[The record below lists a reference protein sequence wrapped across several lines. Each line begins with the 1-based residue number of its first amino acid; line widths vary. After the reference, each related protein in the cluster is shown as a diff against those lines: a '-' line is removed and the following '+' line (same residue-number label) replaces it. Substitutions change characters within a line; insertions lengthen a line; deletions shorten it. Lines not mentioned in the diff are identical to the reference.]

1 MSTESGR
8 SAADKPAR
16 DARED
21 GPEIWYILGESGEV
35 IPMALPLGE
44 GIPQRL
50 RTGALARVNKD
61 GSPYVKGKSSD
72 EDLAALPRDVDPA
85 NSRSDNGV
93 QISEISDAVVDNART
108 DRAHR
113 DPRHADLS
121 VERPSDSAPV
131 EVWREYA
138 VNHRGAAASAV
149 ARMGRVKLIEQ
160 FGHSDSGSS

>member
-1 MSTESGR
+1 M
-8 SAADKPAR
+8 AADSGNAAGKPADSR
-16 DARED
+16 RED
-21 GPEIWYILGESGEV
+21 GPEIWYILGENGEV

-61 GSPYVKGKSSD
+61 GSPYVERNSSD
-72 EDLAALPRDVDPA
+72 EDLAALPRDADPV

-93 QISEISDAVVDNART
+93 KISEISDAVVDNART

-131 EVWREYA
+131 EAWREYA
-138 VNHRGAAASAV
+138 VNHRGAAAPAV
-149 ARMGRVKLIEQ
+149 ARMNKAKLIEQ
-160 FGHSDSGSS
+160 FGRGDSGSS